1 MYEDIEN
8 GSNLKDKLYWSFL
21 SWMIVYALT
30 NHMKKKNKLDLINK
44 LVFNPHAF
52 LNDEYL

>member
-1 MYEDIEN
+1 MDEDIEN

-30 NHMKKKNKLDLINK
+30 NHMKKKIS
-44 LVFNPHAF
+44 
-52 LNDEYL
+52 